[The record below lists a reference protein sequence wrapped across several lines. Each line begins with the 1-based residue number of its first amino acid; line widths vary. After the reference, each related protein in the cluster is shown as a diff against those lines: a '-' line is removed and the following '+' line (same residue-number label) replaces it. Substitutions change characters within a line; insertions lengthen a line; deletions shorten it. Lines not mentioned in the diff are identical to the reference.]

1 MKGVLKS
8 FLLPSELYAD
18 DVAAIAA
25 DCILRHGEQE
35 WRAVLLTNEIHG
47 HLGIYSTI
55 GAKMGILALEFFR
68 RQGLEGDLH
77 VLSLAGSHPPVSC
90 LNDGLQVST
99 GASMGH
105 GLFAVSP
112 DGEPSV
118 KARFTGGGSAFEIR
132 LRPEY
137 EDIIRADIKKG
148 VELYGHATAYWEY
161 VRSLALK
168 YWQHWDRK
176 DIFEV
181 TVLPE

>member
-8 FLLPSELYAD
+8 FLLPSDLYAD

-77 VLSLAGSHPPVSC
+77 VLSFAGSRPPVSC

-118 KARFTGGGSAFEIR
+118 KARFTGLGSAF
-132 LRPEY
+132 

-148 VELYGHATAYWEY
+148 VELYGHAPAYWEY